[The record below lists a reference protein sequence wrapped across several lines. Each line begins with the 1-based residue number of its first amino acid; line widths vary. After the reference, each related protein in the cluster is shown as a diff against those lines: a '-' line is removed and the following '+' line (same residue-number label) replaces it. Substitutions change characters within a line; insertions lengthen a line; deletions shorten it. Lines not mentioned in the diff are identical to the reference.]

1 MVWIDT
7 RVARKLGQI
16 GVAIVCVWLLTIA
29 PVRARSGDSLGD
41 RIASFPAW
49 MSRPTLGDTRQDLA
63 YPDWMG
69 GTWHV
74 TSTLIEMLAPLAPD
88 IITPGY
94 EGNRSYLD
102 RPLEFEVRFRPARP
116 QLRGNLPF
124 GALGSPPIVADRP
137 FNGENILKA
146 YVGDRGDRT
155 SLRVRVEPD
164 DPNQQATILPDGRQL
179 LAVVTARGS
188 ETVGDRDFIGSELVT
203 QFFRT
208 QPEIYLNGVET
219 TTAYH
224 WRSHDQITAEQFTA
238 VYLSPKDP
246 DYFTADDR
254 PVALYRYDLRLD
266 RLD

>member
-1 MVWIDT
+1 MSMM
-7 RVARKLGQI
+7 
-16 GVAIVCVWLLTIA
+16 GVFGRWLIAIVGVWLLTIA
-29 PVRARSGDSLGD
+29 PVRAGSLDSLGD
-41 RIASFPAW
+41 RVVAFPNW
-49 MSRPTLGDTRQDLA
+49 MSRPDLGNTRNDLA
-63 YPDWMG
+63 YPDWMA

-74 TSTLIEMLAPLAPD
+74 TSTLTAMHAPLAPE
-88 IITPGY
+88 IVTPGY

-102 RPLEFEVRFRPARP
+102 RPLEFDVRFRPARP

-124 GALGSPPIVADRP
+124 GALGKPPIVADRQ

-146 YVGDRGDRT
+146 YVGDQT
-155 SLRVRVEPD
+155 ALRVRVEPD

-188 ETVGDRDFIGSELVT
+188 ETVSDRDFIGSELVT

-224 WRSHDQITAEQFTA
+224 VQTSDRITADQFTA

-246 DYFTADDR
+246 DYFTAGDR

>member
-1 MVWIDT
+1 M
-7 RVARKLGQI
+7 RVFGRWLI
-16 GVAIVCVWLLTIA
+16 AIVGVWLLTIA
-29 PVRARSGDSLGD
+29 PVRAGNLDSLGD
-41 RIASFPAW
+41 RVAMFPDW
-49 MSRPTLGDTRQDLA
+49 TSRPNLDNTRNDLA
-63 YPDWMG
+63 YPDWMA

-74 TSTLIEMLAPLAPD
+74 TSTLTEMHAPLAPD

-102 RPLEFEVRFRPARP
+102 RPLEFDVRFVPARP

-124 GALGSPPIVADRP
+124 GALGKPPIVADRQ
-137 FNGENILKA
+137 FNGEQILKA
-146 YVGDRGDRT
+146 YVGDQT
-155 SLRVRVEPD
+155 ALRVRVEPD
-164 DPNQQATILPDGRQL
+164 DPNQQATVLPDGRQL
-179 LAVVTARGS
+179 LAVVTARGAEMVS
-188 ETVGDRDFIGSELVT
+188 DRDFIGSEVVT

-224 WRSHDQITAEQFTA
+224 QQTGDRITADQFTA

-246 DYFTADDR
+246 DYFTAGDQ

-266 RLD
+266 RLDLDKSR